1 MPEIVRALGTSEAMV
16 KLTLTLYF
24 GGFTAGQLVAGP
36 LSDALG
42 RRTVTFGFIGVYCLA
57 SLAGLMAQDVGML
70 MAARFVQGVGA
81 SAGIAISRALVRD
94 LFQGERSA
102 RIMNLD
108 TSKNRLWGAGW
119 EADVG
124 RGARIVRLC
133 DGQLGGVCPHRP
145 RHASQYHAATGRL
158 PSQTMRR
165 ML

>member
-1 MPEIVRALGTSEAMV
+1 MNHSEE
-16 KLTLTLYF
+16 LL
-24 GGFTAGQLVAGP
+24 
-36 LSDALG
+36 
-42 RRTVTFGFIGVYCLA
+42 R
-57 SLAGLMAQDVGML
+57 
-70 MAARFVQGVGA
+70 
-81 SAGIAISRALVRD
+81 LVRRNK
-94 LFQGERSA
+94 LLGMWAAQK
-102 RIMNLD
+102 LD